1 MSIRPETS
9 RNRSRGE
16 GAHPSFPDAPDRRD
30 GSRKD
35 DSAQSLD
42 LIACDGCGRTFVT
55 PDGPGMIAAIVG
67 PCPDCGGRFQ
77 LADTLPRGMQ
87 L

>member
-1 MSIRPETS
+1 MSDRPEISGTES
-9 RNRSRGE
+9 RSETVR
-16 GAHPSFPDAPDRRD
+16 PSLPSSSDRRVAGGAD
-30 GSRKD
+30 R
-35 DSAQSLD
+35 SAQSLD

-55 PDGPGMIAAIVG
+55 PDGAGMIAAIVG

-77 LADTLPRGMQ
+77 LADSLPRGTR